1 MCGILGAVGA
11 PDEVREECLL
21 RGLTGLAH
29 RGPDDCGWHVIRQGG
44 PEPTSIFLGNRRL
57 AILDLS
63 PAGHQPMQDHDTG
76 SWIIYNGEIY
86 NFREIR
92 SELAS
97 YGISF
102 NTQSDTEV
110 ILKAYGKWGAGCVDY
125 FRGMFAIAIWDVR
138 TRGLFLARD
147 RFGEKPLYY
156 FHRDGLFLFASEV
169 RSLLQTGLVARQLD
183 EVGLTEYLRYGSVST
198 PDTLVRGIR
207 SLPPAHCLLLKD
219 GETKLGK
226 YWDLDS
232 AERDLA
238 ASRPV
243 RHIDAETVVE
253 LRTLLE
259 DAILLRTVSDV
270 PVGIFLSGGIDSS
283 SLVALLSRKHL
294 NLSTFSVVFK
304 ELDYSE
310 AKYSRSISTRFGTD
324 HHEIEMSSRAVMTSL
339 PQIIGAMDQPTVDG
353 VNTYIISR
361 ETRRMGYKVAL
372 SGLGAD
378 EIFGGYETF
387 RTVPRMERFAWCA
400 GTINSKLRHMLASII
415 RVAISKGRPGAEKL
429 AVLIEGDA
437 SIPHPYA
444 LARMLFM
451 PRQLRQLGLVSVGMD
466 VHAASAPLADI
477 LKWAERFDPI
487 NRTSYLELRHYMPN
501 TLLRDSDFMSMA
513 HGLELRVP
521 FIDHKLAEFL
531 FRIPGASKLER
542 GLPKWL
548 LIAAVQGL
556 LPQRELPEHVVN
568 RPKRGFTFPFELW
581 LKKEMRQDMEDVLL
595 DTSTNLL
602 TGVDRKFVATVW
614 NDFLAGKATWSRP
627 WSLYVLKR
635 WVDMF
640 LESRLSSSTG
650 DIPDLGRCQAMTR
663 I

>member
-11 PDEVREECLL
+11 PDEVRAECLL
-21 RGLTGLAH
+21 QGLTGLAH
-29 RGPDDCGWHVIRQGG
+29 RGPDDCGWHVISQGG
-44 PEPTSIFLGNRRL
+44 PQPTSVFLGNRRL

-63 PAGHQPMQDHDTG
+63 PAGHQPMQDRDTG

-92 SELAS
+92 SELES
-97 YGISF
+97 NGISF
-102 NTQSDTEV
+102 NSQSDTEV
-110 ILKAYGKWGAGCVDY
+110 ILKAYGKWGAGCLDH
-125 FRGMFAIAIWDVR
+125 FRGMFAFAIWDAP

-183 EVGLTEYLRYGSVST
+183 DAGLIGYLGYGSVSALET
-198 PDTLVRGIR
+198 VVKGVR

-219 GETKLGK
+219 GEATLRK
-226 YWDLDS
+226 YWDLNS

-238 ASRPV
+238 ASAPV
-243 RHIDAETVVE
+243 RHIAPETLRE
-253 LRTLLE
+253 LRTQLE
-259 DAILLRTVSDV
+259 EAILLRMVSDV

-283 SLVALLSRKHL
+283 SLVALLSHQRL

-310 AKYSRSISTRFGTD
+310 AQYSRSISTRFCTD
-324 HHEIEMSSRAVMTSL
+324 HHEIVISSHAVMTSL
-339 PQIIGAMDQPTVDG
+339 PKIIGAMDQPTVDG

-378 EIFGGYETF
+378 EIFAGYETF
-387 RTVPRMERFAWCA
+387 KTVPRMEWFSWCA
-400 GTINSKLRHMLASII
+400 STVNPTLRQMLASIV
-415 RVAISKGRPGAEKL
+415 RVAISTGQPGAEKL
-429 AVLIEGDA
+429 SVLIEGDRG
-437 SIPHPYA
+437 IPHPYA

-451 PRQLRQLGLVSVGMD
+451 PRQLRQSGLFSDGMD
-466 VHAASAPLADI
+466 VDPAQAPLADI
-477 LKWAERFDPI
+477 LKWAERFDPV
-487 NRTSYLELRHYMPN
+487 NRTSYLELRHYMSN
-501 TLLRDSDFMSMA
+501 TLLRDSDSMSMA

-531 FRIPGASKLER
+531 FRIPGASKLDR
-542 GLPKWL
+542 SLPKWL
-548 LIAAVQGL
+548 LIEAVQGL
-556 LPQRELPEHVVN
+556 LPQQVVH

-595 DTSTNLL
+595 DTSANPL
-602 TGVDRKFVATVW
+602 TGLDRKFVATVW
-614 NDFLAGKATWSRP
+614 KNFLAGRTTWSRP

-635 WVDMF
+635 WVDLF
-640 LESRLSSSTG
+640 LKSRPSSSTV
-650 DIPDLGRCQAMTR
+650 DIQEQGRCQAMAR
-663 I
+663 N

>member
-21 RGLTGLAH
+21 QGLKGLAH
-29 RGPDDCGWHVIRQGG
+29 RGPDDCGWRVISHGG
-44 PEPTSIFLGNRRL
+44 PQPTSIFLGNRRL

-63 PAGHQPMQDHDTG
+63 PAGHQPMQDRDTG

-92 SELAS
+92 SELES
-97 YGISF
+97 HGINF
-102 NTQSDTEV
+102 NSQSDTEV
-110 ILKAYGKWGAGCVDY
+110 ILKAYGKWGAGCLDY
-125 FRGMFAIAIWDVR
+125 FRGMFAFAIWDAR
-138 TRGLFLARD
+138 TRELFLARD

-169 RSLLQTGLVARQLD
+169 RCLLRTGLVARQLD
-183 EVGLTEYLRYGSVST
+183 EVGLIGYLGYGSVSA
-198 PDTLVRGIR
+198 PDTLVRGVR

-219 GETKLGK
+219 GEATLRK
-226 YWDLDS
+226 YWDLNS

-238 ASRPV
+238 LSGPV
-243 RHIDAETVVE
+243 RHIGRETLGE
-253 LRTLLE
+253 LRTQLE

-283 SLVALLSRKHL
+283 AMVALLSREST
-294 NLSTFSVVFK
+294 NLSTFSIVFK

-310 AKYSRSISTRFGTD
+310 AQYSRSISTRFGTD
-324 HHEIEMSSRAVMTSL
+324 HHEIEISSHAVMTSL
-339 PQIIGAMDQPTVDG
+339 PQIIDAMDQPTVDG

-387 RTVPRMERFAWCA
+387 RTVPRMEWFAWCA
-400 GTINSKLRHMLASII
+400 GILKPKLRHLLASIV
-415 RVAISKGRPGAEKL
+415 RGAISKRRPRAEKL
-429 AVLIEGDA
+429 AVLIESDG
-437 SIPHPYA
+437 SVPHPYA
-444 LARMLFM
+444 LARMLFL
-451 PRQLRQLGLVSVGMD
+451 PRQLQQLSLVSGGMD
-466 VHAASAPLADI
+466 VDLAKAPLADI
-477 LKWAERFDPI
+477 LKWAERFDPV

-501 TLLRDSDFMSMA
+501 TLLRDSDSMSMA

-531 FRIPGASKLER
+531 FRIPGASKLQR

-548 LIAAVQGL
+548 LIEAVQGL
-556 LPQRELPEHVVN
+556 LPQQVVH

-595 DTSTNLL
+595 DTNANPL
-602 TGVDRKFVATVW
+602 TGVDREFVATVW
-614 NDFLAGKATWSRP
+614 KDFLAGKATWSRP

-635 WVDMF
+635 WADTF
-640 LESRLSSSTG
+640 LESRPSSSTV
-650 DIPDLGRCQAMTR
+650 DIQEPGRRQAMAR
-663 I
+663 N

>member
-11 PDEVREECLL
+11 TDEVREDCMLQ
-21 RGLTGLAH
+21 GLTGLAH
-29 RGPDDCGWHVIRQGG
+29 RGPDDCGWQVISQGG
-44 PEPTSIFLGNRRL
+44 PQPTSIFLGNRRL

-63 PAGHQPMQDHDTG
+63 PAGHQPMQDRDNG
-76 SWIIYNGEIY
+76 SWIIHNGEIY

-92 SELAS
+92 SELES

-102 NTQSDTEV
+102 KSQSDTEV
-110 ILKAYGKWGAGCVDY
+110 ILKAYGKWGAECLEH
-125 FRGMFAIAIWDVR
+125 FRGMFAFAIWDAR
-138 TRGLFLARD
+138 SRALFLARD

-183 EVGLTEYLRYGSVST
+183 EVGLIEYLRYGSVSA
-198 PDTLVRGIR
+198 PDTMVRGVR

-219 GETKLGK
+219 GEATLRK
-226 YWDLDS
+226 YWDLNS

-238 ASRPV
+238 VSRPV
-243 RHIDAETVVE
+243 RHIDGETVVE

-259 DAILLRTVSDV
+259 DAILLCMVSDV

-283 SLVALLSRKHL
+283 SLVSLLSCKHP
-294 NLSTFSVVFK
+294 NVSTFSVVFK

-310 AKYSRSISTRFGTD
+310 AQYSRSISTRFGTD
-324 HHEIEMSSRAVMTSL
+324 HHEIVISSHAVMTSL
-339 PQIIGAMDQPTVDG
+339 PKIIGAMDQPTVDG
-353 VNTYIISR
+353 VNTYIISG

-378 EIFGGYETF
+378 EIFGGYDTF
-387 RTVPRMERFAWCA
+387 KTVPRMERFAWCA
-400 GTINSKLRHMLASII
+400 GTINPKLRHLLASII
-415 RVAISKGRPGAEKL
+415 RGAISSPGAEKL
-429 AVLIEGDA
+429 AVLIEGDG

-451 PRQLRQLGLVSVGMD
+451 PRQLQQVGLVSDGMD
-466 VHAASAPLADI
+466 VGTAKAPLADI
-477 LKWAERFDPI
+477 LKWAERFDPV

-531 FRIPGASKLER
+531 FRIPGASKLKR

-548 LIAAVQGL
+548 LIEAVKGL
-556 LPQRELPEHVVN
+556 LPQQVVH

-595 DTSTNLL
+595 DTSATLL
-602 TGVDRKFVATVW
+602 TGIDRKFVATIW
-614 NDFLAGKATWSRP
+614 KDFLAGKTTWSRP

-635 WVDMF
+635 WVDTF
-640 LESRLSSSTG
+640 LESRPSSSTV
-650 DIPDLGRCQAMTR
+650 DIPELGRRQAMAR
-663 I
+663 N

>member
-1 MCGILGAVGA
+1 MCGILGAVGS

-21 RGLTGLAH
+21 TGLTALAH
-29 RGPDDCGWHVIRQGG
+29 RGPDDCGWHVISQGG
-44 PEPTSIFLGNRRL
+44 TQPFSIFLGNRRL

-63 PAGHQPMQDHDTG
+63 PAGHQPMHDRETG

-92 SELAS
+92 SELES
-97 YGISF
+97 YDISF
-102 NTQSDTEV
+102 KSQSDTEV
-110 ILKAYGKWGAGCVDY
+110 ILKAYCKWGAGCLDH
-125 FRGMFAIAIWDVR
+125 FRGMFAFAIWDAR
-138 TRGLFLARD
+138 TRELFLARD

-183 EVGLTEYLRYGSVST
+183 DVGLMEYLRYGSVSD
-198 PDTLVRGIR
+198 PATLVRGVR

-219 GETKLGK
+219 GKATLRK
-226 YWDLDS
+226 YWDLNS
-232 AERDLA
+232 AERELA
-238 ASRPV
+238 APRPV
-243 RHIDAETVVE
+243 RHIDGETVAE

-283 SLVALLSRKHL
+283 SLVALLSRRHP

-310 AKYSRSISTRFGTD
+310 AQYSRSISTRFGTD
-324 HHEIEMSSRAVMTSL
+324 HHEIVISSHAVMTSL
-339 PQIIGAMDQPTVDG
+339 PNIIGAMDQPTVDG

-378 EIFGGYETF
+378 EIFAGYETF
-387 RTVPRMERFAWCA
+387 KTVPRMERFAWGA
-400 GTINSKLRHMLASII
+400 STVNPAVRHMLASVI
-415 RVAISKGRPGAEKL
+415 RMVISRRSPRAEKL
-429 AVLIEGDA
+429 AVLIEGDT

-444 LARMLFM
+444 LARTLFM
-451 PRQLRQLGLVSVGMD
+451 PRQLRRLSLATDGID
-466 VHAASAPLADI
+466 VHTAKAPLADI

-487 NRTSYLELRHYMPN
+487 NRNSYLELRHYMPN

-521 FIDHKLAEFL
+521 FIDHKLVESL

-542 GLPKWL
+542 GLPKCL
-548 LIAAVQGL
+548 LIEAVQGL
-556 LPQRELPEHVVN
+556 LPQQVVH
-568 RPKRGFTFPFELW
+568 RPKRGFTFPFEIW

-595 DTSTNLL
+595 DTSANLSA
-602 TGVDRKFVATVW
+602 GIDRKFVATVW
-614 NDFLAGKATWSRP
+614 TDFLAGKATWSRP

-640 LESRLSSSTG
+640 LELQPSTSIV
-650 DIPDLGRCQAMTR
+650 DIQELGRRQAMAPN
-663 I
+663 

>member
-11 PDEVREECLL
+11 PDEVREERLL
-21 RGLTGLAH
+21 QGLIGLAH
-29 RGPDDCGWHVIRQGG
+29 RGPDDCGWRVISHGG
-44 PEPTSIFLGNRRL
+44 TQPTSIFLGNRRL

-63 PAGHQPMQDHDTG
+63 PAGHQPMHDRETG

-92 SELAS
+92 SELES
-97 YGISF
+97 YDISF
-102 NTQSDTEV
+102 KSESDTEV
-110 ILKAYGKWGAGCVDY
+110 ILKAYCKWGAGCLDH
-125 FRGMFAIAIWDVR
+125 FRGMFAFAIWDAR
-138 TRGLFLARD
+138 NNELFLARD

-156 FHRDGLFLFASEV
+156 SHRDGLFLFASEV

-183 EVGLTEYLRYGSVST
+183 EVGLIEYLGYGSVSG
-198 PDTLVRGIR
+198 PDTLIRGVR

-219 GETKLGK
+219 GEATIRK
-226 YWDLDS
+226 YWDLNS
-232 AERDLA
+232 AERDLS
-238 ASRPV
+238 ASGPV
-243 RHIDAETVVE
+243 RQIGRETLDD
-253 LRTLLE
+253 LRAQLE
-259 DAILLRTVSDV
+259 DAILLRMVSDV

-283 SLVALLSRKHL
+283 SLVALLSRKCP

-310 AKYSRSISTRFGTD
+310 AQYSRLISARFGTD
-324 HHEIEMSSRAVMTSL
+324 HHEIEISSHVVMTSI

-378 EIFGGYETF
+378 EIFAGYDTF
-387 RTVPRMERFAWCA
+387 RTVPRMEWFAWCA
-400 GTINSKLRHMLASII
+400 GTVNPKLRHLLASII
-415 RVAISKGRPGAEKL
+415 RGAISKRQPRAEKL
-429 AVLIEGDA
+429 AVLIEGDG
-437 SIPHPYA
+437 SVPHPYA

-451 PRQLRQLGLVSVGMD
+451 PRQLRQLSLANAGTD
-466 VHAASAPLADI
+466 VDLAKEPLADI
-477 LKWAERFDPI
+477 LRWAERFDPV
-487 NRTSYLELRHYMPN
+487 NRTSYFELRHYMPN
-501 TLLRDSDFMSMA
+501 TLLRDSDSMSMA

-531 FRIPGASKLER
+531 FRIPGASKLQR

-548 LIAAVQGL
+548 LIEAVQGL
-556 LPQRELPEHVVN
+556 LPQQVVH

-581 LKKEMRQDMEDVLL
+581 LRKEMRRDMEDVLL
-595 DTSTNLL
+595 DSSPTLL
-602 TGVDRKFVATVW
+602 TGVDRPFIATVW
-614 NDFLAGKATWSRP
+614 KDFLDGKATWSRP

-640 LESRLSSSTG
+640 LESRPSTSIV
-650 DIPDLGRCQAMTR
+650 DIQELGRRQAMAPN
-663 I
+663 

>member
-1 MCGILGAVGA
+1 MCGILGAVGS

-21 RGLTGLAH
+21 QGLTGLAH
-29 RGPDDCGWHVIRQGG
+29 RGPDDSGWHVIRQNG
-44 PEPTSIFLGNRRL
+44 PQPTSIFLGNRRL
-57 AILDLS
+57 AIIDLS
-63 PAGHQPMQDHDTG
+63 PAGHQPMQDRDTG

-92 SELAS
+92 SELES

-102 NTQSDTEV
+102 SSHSDTEV
-110 ILKAYGKWGAGCVDY
+110 ILKAYGKWGTGCLDY
-125 FRGMFAIAIWDVR
+125 FRGMFSFAIWDAR

-169 RSLLQTGLVARQLD
+169 RSLLQTGLVARELD
-183 EVGLTEYLRYGSVST
+183 EVGLMEYLRYGSVSD

-207 SLPPAHCLLLKD
+207 ALPPAHSLLLKE
-219 GETKLGK
+219 GEATLRK
-226 YWDLDS
+226 YWDLNS

-238 ASRPV
+238 APGAV
-243 RHIDAETVVE
+243 RNIGPETIVQ
-253 LRTLLE
+253 LRTQLE

-283 SLVALLSRKHL
+283 SLVALLSRKYP

-304 ELDYSE
+304 ESAYSE
-310 AKYSRSISTRFGTD
+310 AQYSRSISERFGTD
-324 HHEIEMSSRAVMTSL
+324 HHEIVISSHEVMTSL
-339 PQIIGAMDQPTVDG
+339 PKIIGAMDQPTVDG

-361 ETRRMGYKVAL
+361 ETKRMGYKVAL

-378 EIFGGYETF
+378 EIFAGYETF
-387 RTVPRMERFAWCA
+387 KSVPRMEWFAWCA
-400 GTINSKLRHMLASII
+400 SSINPTLRHMLASII
-415 RVAISKGRPGAEKL
+415 RAPISKRHPKAEKL
-429 AVLIEGDA
+429 AVLIEGDS

-444 LARMLFM
+444 LARTLFM
-451 PRQLRQLGLVSVGMD
+451 PRQQRHLSLAGDGMD
-466 VHAASAPLADI
+466 ADPAKAPLANI
-477 LKWAERFDPI
+477 AKWAERFDPV
-487 NRTSYLELRHYMPN
+487 NRTSYLELRHYMAN

-531 FRIPGASKLER
+531 FRIPGASKLKR

-548 LIAAVQGL
+548 LIESVKGL
-556 LPQRELPEHVVN
+556 LPQQVVH
-568 RPKRGFTFPFELW
+568 RPKRGFTFPFDLW
-581 LKKEMRQDMEDVLL
+581 LKKEMRQDMEGVLL
-595 DTSTNLL
+595 GTSANLL
-602 TGVDRKFVATVW
+602 AGVDRKFVATVW
-614 NDFLAGKATWSRP
+614 EDFLAGKTTWSRP
-627 WSLYVLKR
+627 WSLYVLKQ

-640 LESRLSSSTG
+640 LESRPSSSTL
-650 DIPDLGRCQAMTR
+650 DTPELERRQAIAR
-663 I
+663 N

>member
-11 PDEVREECLL
+11 PDRVREECLL

-29 RGPDDCGWHVIRQGG
+29 RGPDDCGWHVISQGG
-44 PEPTSIFLGNRRL
+44 PQPTSIFLGNRRL

-63 PAGHQPMQDHDTG
+63 PAGHQPMQDRDTG

-92 SELAS
+92 SELES
-97 YGISF
+97 YGVTF
-102 NTQSDTEV
+102 NSQSDTEV
-110 ILKAYGKWGAGCVDY
+110 ILKAYGKWGAGSLDY
-125 FRGMFAIAIWDVR
+125 FRGMFAFAIWDAR

-169 RSLLQTGLVARQLD
+169 RCLLQTGLVARQLD
-183 EVGLTEYLRYGSVST
+183 EVGLMEYLGYGSVSA
-198 PDTLVRGIR
+198 PATLVRGVR
-207 SLPPAHCLLLKD
+207 SLPPAHCLLLKG
-219 GETKLGK
+219 GEATLRK
-226 YWDLDS
+226 YWDLNS
-232 AERDLA
+232 SERDLA
-238 ASRPV
+238 ASGPV
-243 RHIDAETVVE
+243 LDIGRETLGE
-253 LRTLLE
+253 LRTQLE

-270 PVGIFLSGGIDSS
+270 PVSIFLSGGIDSS
-283 SLVALLSRKHL
+283 SLVALLSRQRP

-310 AKYSRSISTRFGTD
+310 AHYSRSISTRFGTD
-324 HHEIEMSSRAVMTSL
+324 HHEIEISSQAVMTSL
-339 PQIIGAMDQPTVDG
+339 PQFIGAMDQPTVDG

-387 RTVPRMERFAWCA
+387 RTVPRMEWFAWCA
-400 GTINSKLRHMLASII
+400 GAIDPKLRHLLASL
-415 RVAISKGRPGAEKL
+415 VSAAILKRGPRADKL
-429 AVLIEGDA
+429 AVLIEGDR

-451 PRQLRQLGLVSVGMD
+451 PRQLRQLNLVNDGMGVD
-466 VHAASAPLADI
+466 PAKAPLADI
-477 LKWAERFDPI
+477 LKWAERFDPV
-487 NRTSYLELRHYMPN
+487 NRISYLELRHYMPN
-501 TLLRDSDFMSMA
+501 TLLRDSDAMSMA

-521 FIDHKLAEFL
+521 FVDHKLAEFL
-531 FRIPGASKLER
+531 FRIPGASKVQR

-548 LIAAVQGL
+548 LIEAMRGL
-556 LPQRELPEHVVN
+556 LPQEVVH
-568 RPKRGFTFPFELW
+568 RPKRGFTFPFEHW

-595 DTSTNLL
+595 DTSAHPLP
-602 TGVDRKFVATVW
+602 GIDRKFVAIVW
-614 NDFLAGKATWSRP
+614 KDFLAGKATWSRP
-627 WSLYVLKR
+627 WSLYVLKQ

-640 LESRLSSSTG
+640 LESRPSSSTV
-650 DIPDLGRCQAMTR
+650 DIQEPGRCQAMAR
-663 I
+663 N